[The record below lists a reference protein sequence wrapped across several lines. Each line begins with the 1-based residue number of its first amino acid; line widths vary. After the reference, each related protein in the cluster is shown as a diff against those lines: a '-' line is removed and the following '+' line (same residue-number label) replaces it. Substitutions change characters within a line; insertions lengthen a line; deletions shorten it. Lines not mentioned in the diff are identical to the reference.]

1 MNLIFDKM
9 CFAQINYEKISCPNS
24 LLGNFIPGL
33 TSSPEGLKDFAHK
46 QSQVQLASEIIEK
59 LESNHLVKKDYES
72 IRKEAFDLYL
82 ERLDPNKT
90 IFILSELP
98 EINKDSFNKNLISK
112 DLKVAFSLFNLYSDR
127 YYSRYNL
134 QIDFLESVEE
144 VDLRSSRKIKRT
156 LSDNERTSNLEELES
171 LWKDLIINDLIQLML
186 SGNDLDESISKTTK
200 RLNNQLNY
208 FEQTRVEDVFNI
220 FVNSITSIYGPHTS
234 YMSPKNSEDFDINM
248 SLSLEGI
255 GALLS
260 SDGFYTSISSLV
272 PGGPAEKT
280 EQLKPEDKI
289 IGVGQDDDGEIVD
302 VIGWRIDDVV
312 DLIRGPK
319 GSKVRLQIIPTN
331 AISDSETEEIEI
343 VRNVVK
349 LEDQAAEK
357 KILPIQRGQKNYKV
371 GVIALPAFYFDF
383 EAYQKRDY
391 NYKSSSK
398 DVKRLLKELKRE
410 NIDGLVID
418 LRNNGGGSL
427 YEANALAHLFLGRG
441 TTVQVKNSNGNI
453 QGLGERWGY
462 QFYDK
467 PIVILVNKFSAS
479 ASEIL
484 AGAIQ
489 DYDRGLVVGTSTFG
503 KGTVQKVDLLSSG
516 QIKYT
521 ESKFYRVSGSSTQ
534 NLGVE
539 PDINLP
545 TLFNIDELGESS
557 LDRALD
563 HDSIPG
569 TTVKNF
575 NRVSNFK
582 DILRKLSLD
591 RVEESPLFKSIK
603 ARKQWQSEN
612 KSEFLDLNL
621 DKRMEQKN
629 SIEKFLLANENNL
642 RRSLNLP
649 TYESYKDFMDRED
662 DPESLDIESEILG
675 EAANILIDL
684 VELKKEPLMAMNQK

>member
-1 MNLIFDKM
+1 
-9 CFAQINYEKISCPNS
+9 
-24 LLGNFIPGL
+24 
-33 TSSPEGLKDFAHK
+33 
-46 QSQVQLASEIIEK
+46 
-59 LESNHLVKKDYES
+59 
-72 IRKEAFDLYL
+72 
-82 ERLDPNKT
+82 
-90 IFILSELP
+90 
-98 EINKDSFNKNLISK
+98 
-112 DLKVAFSLFNLYSDR
+112 
-127 YYSRYNL
+127 
-134 QIDFLESVEE
+134 
-144 VDLRSSRKIKRT
+144 
-156 LSDNERTSNLEELES
+156 
-171 LWKDLIINDLIQLML
+171 
-186 SGNDLDESISKTTK
+186 
-200 RLNNQLNY
+200 
-208 FEQTRVEDVFNI
+208 
-220 FVNSITSIYGPHTS
+220 
-234 YMSPKNSEDFDINM
+234 MSPKNSEDFDINM

-260 SDGFYTSISSLV
+260 SDGLYTSISSLV

-621 DKRMEQKN
+621 DKRIEQKN
-629 SIEKFLLANENNL
+629 SICLLYTSDAA
-642 RRSLNLP
+642 
-649 TYESYKDFMDRED
+649 D
-662 DPESLDIESEILG
+662 D
-675 EAANILIDL
+675 
-684 VELKKEPLMAMNQK
+684 